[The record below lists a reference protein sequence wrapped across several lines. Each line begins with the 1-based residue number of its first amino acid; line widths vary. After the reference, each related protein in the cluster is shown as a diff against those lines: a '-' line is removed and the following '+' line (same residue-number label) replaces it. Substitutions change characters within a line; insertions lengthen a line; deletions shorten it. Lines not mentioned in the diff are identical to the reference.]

1 MFKLFLFLFSSV
13 FLLAQG
19 NFICVPY
26 SKQFSKEHVYL
37 YKKSAPVYLYTVSD
51 KFISK
56 VSRYKNTVISNQVFE
71 ITEQSNGVFV
81 YENEF
86 ILGGFPLLHDKYFKI
101 TEITNLNNKK
111 IIEVLYCRVK

>member
-1 MFKLFLFLFSSV
+1 MFKLFLFLFSSA
-13 FLLAQG
+13 FLLAQE
-19 NFICVPY
+19 NFICAPY

-37 YKKSAPVYLYTVSD
+37 YEKSAPVYLYTVSD

-56 VSRYKNTVISNQVFE
+56 VSKFKNTIISNQVFE
-71 ITEQSNGVFV
+71 ITEKSKGISV

-86 ILGGFPLLHDKYFKI
+86 ILGAFPLQHDKYFKI

-111 IIEVLYCRVK
+111 TIEILYCRVK